1 MPPPE
6 QVIADKR
13 RKLEEQESRREID
26 ESREGA
32 PEP

>member
-13 RKLEEQESRREID
+13 RKLEEDESRREID
-26 ESREGA
+26 EARGEDGR
-32 PEP
+32 